1 MIPTDPLNQR
11 RPTSYNIQERLRR
24 LRRALG
30 ITVPELGKAIGV
42 SHRTFGNWRE
52 GDKPSLESLKKI
64 HALEIRVGMV
74 GPHKFRTAAA
84 NARTNP
90 AKTAAN
96 IAAKPFLCG
105 VMTTRNSTGVGR
117 NDLPRPH
124 PCIIRVAHA
133 GEKCSYHQPGGRAAA
148 HRAKTKAGKEAAKT
162 KQEANKAEVEAIL
175 AATEARRKALAEQRW
190 ATRRKNYPKL
200 EAADES
206 NSQQHAV

>member
-1 MIPTDPLNQR
+1 MIPTDPLQQR
-11 RPTSYNIQERLRR
+11 LPTVYNIQERLRR

-52 GDKPSLESLKKI
+52 GDKPSLESLQKI
-64 HALEIRVGMV
+64 HALEMRVGTI
-74 GPHKFRTAAA
+74 GPFRKASA
-84 NARTNP
+84 NARTN
-90 AKTAAN
+90 AVKSAAL

-105 VMTTRNSTGVGR
+105 VMTTRNSAGVGR

-148 HRAKTKAGKEAAKT
+148 HRAKTKAGKEAARI

-175 AATEARRKALAEQRW
+175 AATEARKKALADQRW

-200 EAADES
+200 EAANEN
-206 NSQQHAV
+206 NSTQPSV

>member
-11 RPTSYNIQERLRR
+11 RPTRYNLQERLRR

-52 GDKPSLESLKKI
+52 GDKPLLESLQKI
-64 HALEIRVGMV
+64 HALEMRVGTI
-74 GPHKFRTAAA
+74 GPFRKASA
-84 NARTNP
+84 NARTNSV
-90 AKTAAN
+90 KTATL

-105 VMTTRNSTGVGR
+105 VMTTRNSAGVSR

-124 PCIIRVAHA
+124 PCTIRVAHA

-148 HRAKTKAGKEAAKT
+148 HWAKAQAGKEAAKI

-175 AATEARRKALAEQRW
+175 AATEARKKALADQRW

-200 EAADES
+200 EAVNEN
-206 NSQQHAV
+206 NSTQPSV